1 MQSRHKL
8 LPTAALLIATAMIS
22 LSPRSAPAQE
32 TLRIVAVVNDQ
43 VISALDLGARV
54 DFEIIATGQK
64 PTMELRRRLAGQVLR
79 QLVDEKL
86 QLQEADEKDIKISDE
101 EIIAAVGGIEQDNHM
116 PAGGIFQLLDQ
127 AHIPHDTV
135 LTQLRARMAWQ
146 RAVMRKLRMSTQ
158 IGDDDIDDALA
169 ELRANIGKPES
180 LVSEIFLNADS
191 PDSEDEVKRTAE
203 RLVGQA
209 RNGGNFGAL
218 ARQFSDSATAAVEG
232 DLGWI
237 HPHQLDPVLDAALE
251 KMQKDDVSDP
261 IKSARGLYILKL
273 RDRRIAQVVD
283 PNQVEVKLSQISFPL
298 SPNAGPDEIAS
309 QTQLAQQIGESV
321 NGCPDLDN
329 AGKEVGGTNSAND
342 MSVHMGQLAPEIRA
356 AIKDLPLG
364 KASAPIRGAAGISV
378 LMVCQ
383 RSNDGLPGREEVR
396 QHIMLTKLDAQGRR
410 YLRDLRQAAFVDVR
424 Q

>member
-1 MQSRHKL
+1 MQSRLKL
-8 LPTAALLIATAMIS
+8 LPTAALLIATAMIV

-116 PAGGIFQLLDQ
+116 PPGGIFQLLDQ

-180 LVSEIFLNADS
+180 LVSEIFLNADN
-191 PDSEDEVKRTAE
+191 PELEDEVKRTAE

-232 DLGWI
+232 DLG
-237 HPHQLDPVLDAALE
+237 
-251 KMQKDDVSDP
+251 SDSP
-261 IKSARGLYILKL
+261 PSARSRPRY
-273 RDRRIAQVVD
+273 R
-283 PNQVEVKLSQISFPL
+283 S
-298 SPNAGPDEIAS
+298 
-309 QTQLAQQIGESV
+309 GE
-321 NGCPDLDN
+321 D
-329 AGKEVGGTNSAND
+329 GKG
-342 MSVHMGQLAPEIRA
+342 R
-356 AIKDLPLG
+356 
-364 KASAPIRGAAGISV
+364 
-378 LMVCQ
+378 CQ
-383 RSNDGLPGREEVR
+383 RSDQECAWPLYPEAARPPHRPG
-396 QHIMLTKLDAQGRR
+396 G
-410 YLRDLRQAAFVDVR
+410 
-424 Q
+424 

>member
-1 MQSRHKL
+1 MQSRFML
-8 LPTAALLIATAMIS
+8 LPPAALIATALLL
-22 LSPRSAPAQE
+22 LSPRPAPAQE

-86 QLQEADEKDIKISDE
+86 QLQEADDKDIKISDE
-101 EIIAAVGGIEQDNHM
+101 EIIAAVAGIEQDNHM
-116 PAGGIFQLLDQ
+116 PPGGVFQLLDQ

-135 LTQLRARMAWQ
+135 LNQLRARMAWQ

-169 ELRANIGKPES
+169 DLRANIGKPES
-180 LVSEIFLNADS
+180 QVSEIYLNADT
-191 PDSEDEVKRTAE
+191 PDAEEEAKKTAD
-203 RLVGQA
+203 RLVAQA

-232 DLGWI
+232 DLGWV

-251 KMQKDDVSDP
+251 TMQKGDVSDP
-261 IKSARGLYILKL
+261 IKSARGFYILKL
-273 RDRRIAQVVD
+273 RDRHIAQVVD
-283 PNQVEVKLSQISFPL
+283 PNTVEVKLSQITFPL
-298 SPNAGPDEIAS
+298 SANASPDEVAS
-309 QTQLAQQIGESV
+309 QTQLAQQIGETV
-321 NGCPDLDN
+321 TGCPDMDT
-329 AGKEVGGTNSAND
+329 AGKEAGGHDASTNLA
-342 MSVHMGQLAPEIRA
+342 VKMGELAPEIRA
-356 AIKDLPLG
+356 AITDLPLG
-364 KASAPIRGAAGISV
+364 KASAPVHNANGITV

-383 RSNDGLPGREEVR
+383 RSNDGLPTREEVR

>member
-1 MQSRHKL
+1 MQSRFML
-8 LPTAALLIATAMIS
+8 LPPAALIATALM
-22 LSPRSAPAQE
+22 LLLPQPAPAQE

-64 PTMELRRRLAGQVLR
+64 PTMELRRRLAAQVLR

-135 LTQLRARMAWQ
+135 LNQLRARMAWQ

-169 ELRANIGKPES
+169 DLRANIGKPES
-180 LVSEIFLNADS
+180 QVSEIYLNADS
-191 PDSEDEVKRTAE
+191 PDAEEEAKKTAD
-203 RLVGQA
+203 RLVAQA

-232 DLGWI
+232 DLGWV

-251 KMQKDDVSDP
+251 TMQKGDVSDP
-261 IKSARGLYILKL
+261 IKNGRGIYILKL
-273 RDRRIAQVVD
+273 RDRHIAQVVD
-283 PNQVEVKLSQISFPL
+283 PNTVEVKLSQISFPL
-298 SPNAGPDEIAS
+298 SPNAAPDEVAS
-309 QTQLAQQIGESV
+309 QTQLAQQIGDTV
-321 NGCPDLDN
+321 TGCPDMDA
-329 AGKEVGGTNSAND
+329 AGKEAGGHDASTSLA
-342 MSVHMGQLAPEIRA
+342 VKMGELAPEIRA
-356 AIKDLPLG
+356 AITDLPLG
-364 KASAPIRGAAGISV
+364 KASAPVRSAAGITV
-378 LMVCQ
+378 VMVCQ
-383 RSNDGLPGREEVR
+383 RSNDGLPTREEVR